1 MSVTPHA
8 RPWLRPPQ
16 LRTLAEKGEERRAS
30 WLELFFD
37 LVFVVAIAELAQQL
51 VRDHTLGGF
60 AIFCALFMPVFLAW
74 QGFSFYAD
82 RFDTDDV
89 LFRAVM
95 FAAMLAILTLA
106 GQIENVARGHG
117 DVGFV
122 FAYVTLRG
130 LVVGLNLRARRHVP
144 LARPLVER
152 YAAGYSA
159 AIVLWLASL
168 LVAPPWRYVIWG
180 LAVAFEYSIPVLA
193 QHLHSRIPINL
204 LHVRERLAL
213 FTMIVLGESVV
224 TVGLGTENERWNT
237 GVAFTAA
244 LGFVVVASLWWVYFD
259 RGVEEQLGARAGAA
273 ELYTRLHVPL
283 LLGLT
288 AVGAGVNLLIEPVGA
303 AAAWAFDGGAALF
316 LLCVTVAQA
325 LTSTGLDRAARA
337 ARVLCAALLLL
348 CAVLGTSIDRL
359 GVAAASAA
367 TLALLIA
374 YEIQAGHRA
383 LVDEPPPE

>member
-325 LTSTGLDRAARA
+325 LTSTGLDPRRAGRT
-337 ARVLCAALLLL
+337 RSLRCAAA
-348 CAVLGTSIDRL
+348 AVRRARHLDST
-359 GVAAASAA
+359 ASASPR
-367 TLALLIA
+367 
-374 YEIQAGHRA
+374 RA
-383 LVDEPPPE
+383 PRPSRC

>member
-1 MSVTPHA
+1 M
-8 RPWLRPPQ
+8 
-16 LRTLAEKGEERRAS
+16 
-30 WLELFFD
+30 
-37 LVFVVAIAELAQQL
+37 
-51 VRDHTLGGF
+51 RDHTLGGF

-204 LHVRERLAL
+204 L
-213 FTMIVLGESVV
+213 TC
-224 TVGLGTENERWNT
+224 
-237 GVAFTAA
+237 
-244 LGFVVVASLWWVYFD
+244 ASGS
-259 RGVEEQLGARAGAA
+259 RCSR
-273 ELYTRLHVPL
+273 
-283 LLGLT
+283 
-288 AVGAGVNLLIEPVGA
+288 
-303 AAAWAFDGGAALF
+303 
-316 LLCVTVAQA
+316 
-325 LTSTGLDRAARA
+325 
-337 ARVLCAALLLL
+337 
-348 CAVLGTSIDRL
+348 
-359 GVAAASAA
+359 
-367 TLALLIA
+367 
-374 YEIQAGHRA
+374 
-383 LVDEPPPE
+383 